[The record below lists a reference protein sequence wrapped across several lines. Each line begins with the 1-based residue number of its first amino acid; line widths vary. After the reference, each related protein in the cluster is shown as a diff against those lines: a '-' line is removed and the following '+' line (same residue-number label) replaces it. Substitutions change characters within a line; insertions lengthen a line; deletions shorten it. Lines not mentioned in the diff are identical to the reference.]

1 MSQRQV
7 IATTSTV
14 LLVVFIGC
22 AALWFAW
29 NIAEILVLL
38 FISAILAAGFS
49 PLVDLVER
57 WKILGGLKLPRGIAV
72 FVLYLALFTLI
83 SLALA
88 VLVVPAMKEVG
99 NLTTRLPESATR
111 IRQWLVG
118 FELVGFEKG
127 KPWLPDLPPIFDH
140 LSSQSL
146 HFGRLAPSQATG
158 VAFQVVNWLAGLIT
172 VLVLTY
178 YMLLEGNKLKRAFLT
193 VFPPDL
199 GPRIELLLNR
209 IGLKFGGWLRGQLVL
224 SAAVATPVWLGLLAI
239 GMPLPFLLGLIAGM
253 GELIPVAG
261 PALSAAAA
269 VFVALPQPAW
279 RLFAVIALYLI
290 VLNVEPHILVP
301 RIMLRTVG
309 LSPLLTVV
317 ALLVGVKLGGIMGG
331 ILAVPAAAALQ
342 VIVKE
347 GVREIG
353 AQPDLVVVEKTR
365 AEAEPEAG
373 GGEAEVLVGAHVAK
387 NPSIDNGRMGPQE
400 LQRQGR

>member
-127 KPWLPDLPPIFDH
+127 KPWLPV
-140 LSSQSL
+140 S
-146 HFGRLAPSQATG
+146 
-158 VAFQVVNWLAGLIT
+158 
-172 VLVLTY
+172 
-178 YMLLEGNKLKRAFLT
+178 
-193 VFPPDL
+193 
-199 GPRIELLLNR
+199 
-209 IGLKFGGWLRGQLVL
+209 
-224 SAAVATPVWLGLLAI
+224 
-239 GMPLPFLLGLIAGM
+239 
-253 GELIPVAG
+253 
-261 PALSAAAA
+261 PAD
-269 VFVALPQPAW
+269 F
-279 RLFAVIALYLI
+279 
-290 VLNVEPHILVP
+290 
-301 RIMLRTVG
+301 
-309 LSPLLTVV
+309 
-317 ALLVGVKLGGIMGG
+317 
-331 ILAVPAAAALQ
+331 
-342 VIVKE
+342 
-347 GVREIG
+347 
-353 AQPDLVVVEKTR
+353 
-365 AEAEPEAG
+365 
-373 GGEAEVLVGAHVAK
+373 
-387 NPSIDNGRMGPQE
+387 
-400 LQRQGR
+400 

>member
-1 MSQRQV
+1 MSHRQV

-14 LLVVFIGC
+14 LLVIFIGC
-22 AALWFAW
+22 AVLWFAW

-57 WKILGGLKLPRGIAV
+57 RKIVGGLRLPRGIAV
-72 FVLYLALFTLI
+72 FVLYLAIFTFI

-99 NLTTRLPESATR
+99 NLATRLPESAIR
-111 IRQWLVG
+111 IRQW
-118 FELVGFEKG
+118 LVGFEKG
-127 KPWLPDLPPIFDH
+127 KPWLPDLPAIFDN

-158 VAFQVVNWLAGLIT
+158 VAFQVVNFLAGLIT

-178 YMLLEGNKLKRAFLT
+178 YMLLEGNDLKRAFLT

-209 IGLKFGGWLRGQLVL
+209 IGLKFGGWLRGQLIL
-224 SAAVATPVWLGLLAI
+224 SVAVATPVSMGLVVI
-239 GMPLPFLLGLIAGM
+239 GMPLPFLLGLIAGL

-261 PALSAAAA
+261 PALSGAVA
-269 VFVALPQPAW
+269 VFIALPQPAW
-279 RLFAVIALYLI
+279 RLLAVIILYLL

-301 RIMLRTVG
+301 RIMRRTVG

-317 ALLVGVKLGGIMGG
+317 ALLIGVKLGGIMGG

-353 AQPDLVVVEKTR
+353 AQPDLVIVE
-365 AEAEPEAG
+365 EAKSQPPPEEAG
-373 GGEAEVLVGAHVAK
+373 GGAEVLVGAHISK
-387 NPSIDNGRMGPQE
+387 NASMDKRRIVPQE
-400 LQRQGR
+400 FQRQGK

>member
-1 MSQRQV
+1 
-7 IATTSTV
+7 
-14 LLVVFIGC
+14 LLVVFVGF

-57 WKILGGLKLPRGIAV
+57 WKILGGGRLPRSIAV
-72 FVLYLALFTLI
+72 FVLYLTIFALV

-88 VLVVPAMKEVG
+88 VLVLPATKEVG
-99 NLTTRLPESATR
+99 NLTTRMPESATR

-118 FELVGFEKG
+118 FEKG
-127 KPWLPDLPPIFDH
+127 KPWLPDLPAIFDH

-158 VAFQVVNWLAGLIT
+158 VAFQVVNWIAGLIT

-178 YMLLEGNKLKRAFLT
+178 YMLLEGSDLKRTFLS

-199 GPRIELLLNR
+199 EPRIELLLNR
-209 IGLKFGGWLRGQLVL
+209 IGLKFGGWLRGQLIL
-224 SAAVATPVWLGLLAI
+224 SAAVATPVSLGLFAI
-239 GMPLPFLLGLIAGM
+239 GMPLPFLLGLIAGL

-261 PALSAAAA
+261 PALSAAVA
-269 VFVALPQPAW
+269 VFIALPQPAW
-279 RLFAVIALYLI
+279 RLFAVIALYLV

-317 ALLVGVKLGGIMGG
+317 ALLIGVKLGGIIGG
-331 ILAVPAAAALQ
+331 VLAVPAAAALQ

-353 AQPDLVVVEKTR
+353 AQPDLVVVEQAR
-365 AEAEPEAG
+365 GEGEPEAG
-373 GGEAEVLVGAHVAK
+373 GAGAEILVGAHIAK
-387 NPSIDNGRMGPQE
+387 NASTDNGSMVTRE